1 MIFDLSQEM
10 ADSIFGLS
18 NVALTIGAALVL
30 VGTVGVFWSGGIRD
44 KYSDE
49 RISSNEAKTAQAV
62 AEAAQANQRAEQER
76 LARVK
81 IEERLAPRS
90 LTTEQEAGLRS
101 QLSQFPGASVDI
113 FIYGGGSD
121 DALPLAGMISGSLQS
136 AGWNVRVWNT
146 ISPGRWYRGVG
157 VSTRADADRG
167 VENVAGSLIG
177 ALAAAGIAV
186 GRLDQFASNEL
197 PDTLNGP
204 PWDTKNV
211 AAIRMVIGS
220 KP

>member
-1 MIFDLSQEM
+1 MFDLSQEM
-10 ADSIFGLS
+10 ADSVFGLS
-18 NVALTIGAALVL
+18 NIALTIGAALVL
-30 VGTVGVFWSGGIRD
+30 VGTAGAFWSGGIRD

-49 RISSNEAKTAQAV
+49 RITSNEAKTAQAV
-62 AEAAQANQRAEQER
+62 AEAAQANQRAEEER

-90 LTTEQEAGLRS
+90 LTAAQEAGF
-101 QLSQFPGASVDI
+101 QNKLSKFEGTSLDI
-113 FIYGGGSD
+113 LIYGGGSE
-121 DALPLAGMISGSLQS
+121 DALPLAGMIAATLRA

-157 VSTRADADRG
+157 ISTLAGTNQGA
-167 VENVAGSLIG
+167 EN
-177 ALAAAGIAV
+177 AAGELMAALVTEGIGV
-186 GRLDQFASNEL
+186 GRLDQFVSGEL

-204 PWDTKNV
+204 AWDANNI
-211 AAIRMVIGS
+211 APIRMVIGS